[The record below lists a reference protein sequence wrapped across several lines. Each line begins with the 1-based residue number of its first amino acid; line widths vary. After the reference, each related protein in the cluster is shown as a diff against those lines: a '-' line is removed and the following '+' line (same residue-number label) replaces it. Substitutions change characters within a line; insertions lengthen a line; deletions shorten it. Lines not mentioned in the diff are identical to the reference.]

1 MDLSA
6 AENRFITDKTA
17 HEALALSSL
26 IEKGCALYYQ
36 NTFHLVFD
44 SEHNVVAANFL
55 ARKLIESLILDRP
68 ELLTRLA
75 SDVLNIKGNSEN
87 ITLWDPS
94 KNSHLEFTATQLDGG
109 RYRYLTQ
116 QEKLFNPRFTCE
128 VLNSLDRAENLVM
141 KSNNFLWETNNT
153 GIFSFISGASNFGY
167 QPNMILGT
175 RSHEILVS
183 DQNNGLNSPFTTRT
197 EISNVEVNIMKADGT
212 TGILLT
218 SAFPLFGKNGYW
230 IGARGIGRDVT
241 NDRQRDAELSKAQN
255 KERILQYINNQIRE
269 PDDQLSSLESAVQA
283 ITKTLAAD
291 GCQIFKFENDG
302 DKPQIIMDGDLP
314 FSIED
319 ALKDGINKD
328 TPLVFDKLDNRFAA
342 YVTKYK
348 NRTNGILIFW
358 GIGESKQWDGEDF
371 SLFEQA
377 THLVGVELQHL
388 HIQKSLERLST
399 TDPLTGLLN
408 RRTFSETLEKKL
420 AHQPKTQI
428 TIGSLAYIDLDN
440 FKLINDR
447 LGHQTGDEVLTE
459 LSKKLTHLAQEND
472 LVARLGGD
480 EFAIWFDEK
489 GNRDAKSILSSFI
502 EDEHFFSKFT
512 SDRSRPFGAS
522 IGIIEVDG
530 YESKDLAQIMAEAD
544 QAMYKNKSVKKL

>member
-1 MDLSA
+1 M
-6 AENRFITDKTA
+6 
-17 HEALALSSL
+17 
-26 IEKGCALYYQ
+26 
-36 NTFHLVFD
+36 
-44 SEHNVVAANFL
+44 
-55 ARKLIESLILDRP
+55 
-68 ELLTRLA
+68 
-75 SDVLNIKGNSEN
+75 
-87 ITLWDPS
+87 
-94 KNSHLEFTATQLDGG
+94 QLDGG

-116 QEKLFNPRFTCE
+116 KETLFNPRFTCE
-128 VLNSLDRAENLVM
+128 FLKSLDRVENLFM
-141 KSNNFLWETNNT
+141 TSNNFLWETDNT

-175 RSHEILVS
+175 CSHEILVPN
-183 DQNNGLNSPFTTRT
+183 QNNERSSPFTTRT
-197 EISNVEVNIMKADGT
+197 EISSVEVNIIKADGT

-218 SAFPLFGKNGYW
+218 SALPLFGKNGCW

-291 GCQIFKFENDG
+291 GCQIFKFENDE
-302 DKPQIIMDGDLP
+302 DKPQIIMDGNLP
-314 FSIED
+314 FSIEE

-388 HIQKSLERLST
+388 DIQKSLERLST

-420 AHQPKTQI
+420 IHQPKTNI

-447 LGHQTGDEVLTE
+447 LGHQAGDEVLTE
-459 LSKKLTHLAQEND
+459 LSKKLTHLAHGDD

-480 EFAIWFDEK
+480 EFAIWFDAK
-489 GNRDAKSILSSFI
+489 GNRNAKSILSSFI
-502 EDEHFFSKFT
+502 EDEPFFSKFT
-512 SDRSRPFGAS
+512 SDHSRPFGAS
-522 IGIIEVDG
+522 IGIIEIDG
-530 YESKDLAQIMAEAD
+530 YENKDLAQIMAEAD
-544 QAMYKNKSVKKL
+544 RAMYKNKSVKKL

>member
-1 MDLSA
+1 MDPSA
-6 AENRFITDKTA
+6 EENRFIIDETA

-26 IEKGCALYYQ
+26 IEKDCALYHQ
-36 NTFHLVFD
+36 NIFHLVFD

-55 ARKLIESLILDRP
+55 ARKLIESLKLDKP
-68 ELLTRLA
+68 ELLTQFA
-75 SDVLNIKGNSEN
+75 SDVSNIKGNSEH
-87 ITLWDPS
+87 ITLWGPS
-94 KNSHLEFTATQLDGG
+94 KNSYLEFTAMQLDGG

-116 QEKLFNPRFTCE
+116 KETLFNPRFTCE
-128 VLNSLDRAENLVM
+128 FLKSLDRVENLFM
-141 KSNNFLWETNNT
+141 TSNNFLWETDNT

-175 RSHEILVS
+175 YSHEILVP
-183 DQNNGLNSPFTTRT
+183 DQNNGRSSPFTTRT
-197 EISNVEVNIMKADGT
+197 EISSVEVNIIKADGT

-218 SAFPLFGKNGYW
+218 SALPLFGKNGCW

-302 DKPQIIMDGDLP
+302 DKPQIMMGGNLP
-314 FSIED
+314 FSIEE

-388 HIQKSLERLST
+388 DIQKSLERLST

-420 AHQPKTQI
+420 VHQPKTHN

-447 LGHQTGDEVLTE
+447 LGHQAGDEVLTE
-459 LSKKLTHLAQEND
+459 LSKKLARLAHGDD

-480 EFAIWFDEK
+480 EFAIWFDAK
-489 GNRDAKSILSSFI
+489 GIRDAKSILSSFI
-502 EDEHFFSKFT
+502 EDEPFFSKFT
-512 SDRSRPFGAS
+512 SDHSRPFGAS
-522 IGIIEVDG
+522 IGIIEIDG
-530 YESKDLAQIMAEAD
+530 YENKDLAQIMAEAD
-544 QAMYKNKSVKKL
+544 RAMYKNKSVKKL